1 MADRELHRSHRR
13 PAHHRRL
20 GRRHGDLVQHQ
31 RALPGST
38 TYATFSPTAAGRYYD
53 MDVKTLVDRWW
64 KSEVPNYG
72 MVLTTT
78 RDPTGR

>member
-13 PAHHRRL
+13 PAASRRL
-20 GRRHGDLVQHQ
+20 GRRHGDLVNTSGLS
-31 RALPGST
+31 RAST
-38 TYATFSPTAAGRYYD
+38 TYATFSPDAAGRYYD